1 MFTQFDVEMH
11 FDGRLAIVYLNNP
24 ATLNALNRPTLSE
37 LRRFFESASAD
48 DNVRAVAISGRGRA
62 FCSGQ
67 DLAAT
72 FADEDEKNDIT
83 IVKKL
88 VTDFYNPV
96 VLELT
101 RCKKPVVALVNG
113 PAVGAGAMLAL
124 ICDFVLASEKAY
136 FSQAFSGIGLIPDT
150 GGTYFLPRLLGR
162 QMANYLAF
170 TGKKLY
176 AEEAKTLGLVAEVFN
191 EDEFNAK
198 SMEILEKMCNMP
210 TAAIK
215 FTKKAFAD
223 SYDSTLKQQL
233 RMEAELQQRAANTE
247 DFAEGIA
254 AFNEKRKP
262 VYKGK

>member
-1 MFTQFDVEMH
+1 MTQFDVESH
-11 FDGRLAIVYLNNP
+11 FDGKLKIAFLNNP
-24 ATLNALNRPTLSE
+24 KTLNALNRPTLSE
-37 LRRFFESASAD
+37 LKTFFEECNND
-48 DNVRAVAISGRGRA
+48 DNVRVVALSGRGRA

-67 DLAAT
+67 DLAAA
-72 FADEDEKNDIT
+72 FADEDEKNDIS

-88 VTDFYNPV
+88 VSDFYNPV

-101 RCKKPVVALVNG
+101 RCKKPVVSLVNG

-124 ICDFVLASEKAY
+124 IADFTLATEKAY

-162 QMANYLAF
+162 QMANYLTF
-170 TGKKLY
+170 TGKKLS
-176 AEEAKTLGLVAEVFN
+176 ASEAKSLGLIAEVFSE
-191 EDEFNAK
+191 EDFMPKA
-198 SMEILEKMCNMP
+198 MEILEKLSEMP

-233 RMEAELQQRAANTE
+233 RLEAELQQRAANTE

-254 AFNEKRKP
+254 AFLEKRKP
-262 VYKGK
+262 VYRGR